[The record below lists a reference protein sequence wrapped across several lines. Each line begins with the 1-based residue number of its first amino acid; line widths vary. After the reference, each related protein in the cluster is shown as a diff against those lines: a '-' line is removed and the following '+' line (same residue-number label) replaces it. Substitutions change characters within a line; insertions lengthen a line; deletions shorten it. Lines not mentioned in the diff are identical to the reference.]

1 MELADQQNL
10 EAEGAVAGVEIPSPE
25 TASPDTSTPEKPLS
39 LRDQILKNVETIRT
53 EEAKRARAADG
64 KFTKLEAGAEQPA
77 AEIPPTEQNAQPEAS
92 QPVGPPSGWSKEAQ
106 ALWESLPPAV
116 KADAVRREAEVAKGF
131 DEYRSKTTQLS
142 EISQALEPLKPILQ

>member
-39 LRDQILKNVETIRT
+39 LREQILKNVETVRT

-64 KFTKLEAGAEQPA
+64 KFTKLEAA
-77 AEIPPTEQNAQPEAS
+77 AEKPAEPEIPTPEQNAQPEESNPA
-92 QPVGPPSGWSKEAQ
+92 GPPSAW
-106 ALWESLPPAV
+106 
-116 KADAVRREAEVAKGF
+116 KG
-131 DEYRSKTTQLS
+131 
-142 EISQALEPLKPILQ
+142 